1 MRIPRLA
8 AMAAVLTLAAPAA
21 IAAPTC
27 QNRFGDT
34 ARCETAGAMPVG
46 WTLSTRER
54 LAVEMSRP
62 QAPVLTDFFGLACVL
77 AAFFALI
84 ALMPDFDGVGWD
96 AQESDEEK
104 RG

>member
-1 MRIPRLA
+1 MRIARLA
-8 AMAAVLTLAAPAA
+8 AIAAILTLAAPAA

-46 WTLSTRER
+46 WTLSMQQR
-54 LAVEMSRP
+54 LAVQMSRP
-62 QAPVLTDFFGLACVL
+62 TGPTLGDLFALACFL

-96 AQESDEEK
+96 QQEGDGEE
-104 RG
+104 RP